1 MFISKRDLD
10 NLENKLREE
19 FNGKILELRKEI
31 ICTDSAPSKPIQ
43 TKKKAVK

>member
-10 NLENKLREE
+10 NLENKLREY
-19 FNGKILELRKEI
+19 FDGTIKELRTEI
-31 ICTDSAPSKPIQ
+31 ETLKKPVQ